1 MRRVNSSPPDNGF
14 PPLRTPSLT
23 RREFL
28 ERSGMGFGMMSLLG
42 LAAMGVLENDA
53 QAAAVNSYS
62 PLAPK
67 PPQFP
72 SKAKRVLHI
81 FAQGAP
87 SHIDTFDPKPEL
99 AKFDGKSLPDDAR
112 GTGFASPFTFEK
124 HGKSGIEISEVF
136 PKLAEHADKLAVVR
150 SMMTDIPAHDQA
162 TIFMNTGSLRFVRP
176 SVGSW
181 VVYGL
186 GSENQSLPGFVAL
199 SPGGI
204 DSQNLRAAFLPGVYQ
219 GTPVN
224 TREMRADKL
233 IENIQNNFTSLA
245 EQRRQLDLL
254 AQFNELNAQKLRKDG
269 QLEAR
274 LQSYE
279 LAFQMQMEAVDA
291 FDISKESQSVR
302 DAYQANTPFGRQL
315 LIARRLLQKGVRF
328 VQAWHGGWDH
338 HSNIAT
344 ALKQKAGECDGP
356 IAALLADLAQSGM
369 LNDTLVVWG
378 GEFGRTPAADGNAQ
392 GNPGRNHNHRAFSVW
407 LAGGGVR
414 GGTVVGQTDELGGRA
429 VEDKVHIHD
438 LHATLLHLLGFDHEK
453 LTFRYNGRDFRLT
466 DVHGNVVKKLVA

>member
-1 MRRVNSSPPDNGF
+1 MNSHATHPPRGF
-14 PPLRTPSLT
+14 AIPPASAFT
-23 RREFL
+23 RRDFL
-28 ERSGMGFGMMSLLG
+28 ERTGMGFGMTSLLG
-42 LAAMGVLENDA
+42 LTAMGLLRDESH
-53 QAAAVNSYS
+53 AAAANTYS

-67 PPQFP
+67 PPHFP
-72 SKAKRVLHI
+72 VKAKRILHI

-87 SHIDTFDPKPEL
+87 SHIDTFDPKPGL
-99 AKFDGKSLPDDAR
+99 AEFDGKSLPDDAR
-112 GTGFASPFTFEK
+112 GTGFASPFKFEK
-124 HGKSGIEISEVF
+124 KGKSGLEISEVF
-136 PKLAEHADKLAVVR
+136 PRLGEHADKLAVVR

-162 TIFMNTGSLRFVRP
+162 TVFMNTGSLRFVRP

-186 GSENQSLPGFVAL
+186 GSENMSLPGYIAL
-199 SPGGI
+199 SPNNV
-204 DSQNLRAAFLPGVYQ
+204 DAQNLRSAFLPGVFQ

-224 TREMRADKL
+224 TRELRVERL
-233 IENIQNNFTSLA
+233 IENIQNNFTSIP

-254 AQFNELNAQKLRKDG
+254 HQLNELNSQKLRKDG

-279 LAFQMQMEAVDA
+279 LAFQMQMEAQDA
-291 FDISKESQSVR
+291 FDIGKEPQSVR
-302 DAYQANTPFGRQL
+302 DAYGVNTTFGRQL

-328 VQAWHGGWDH
+328 VQVWHGGWDH

-344 ALKQKAGECDGP
+344 ALRQKAGECDGA
-356 IAALLADLAQSGM
+356 IAAMLTEMASNGM
-369 LNDTLVVWG
+369 LNDTLIVWG

-407 LAGGGVR
+407 LAGAGVK
-414 GGTVVGQTDELGGRA
+414 GGTVVGKTDDLGGRA